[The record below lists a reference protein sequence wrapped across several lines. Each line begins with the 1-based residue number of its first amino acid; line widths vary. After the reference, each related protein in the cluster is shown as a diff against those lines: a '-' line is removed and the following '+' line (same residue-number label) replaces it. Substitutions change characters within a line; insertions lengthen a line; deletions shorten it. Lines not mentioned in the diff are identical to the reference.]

1 MEGNFFFQA
10 TIYLLAAV
18 IMVPI
23 AKKLGL
29 GSVLGYLIAGIV
41 IGPFLLGFIGQEG
54 QDIMHF
60 AEFGVVMM
68 LFLVGLELEPALLWR
83 LRGPIL
89 GLGGLQVIITA
100 IVVFLISTI
109 IGLPWKEGLAI
120 GFIVAMSSTA
130 IVLQTLNEKGLMKTS
145 AGQSSFAV
153 LLFQDIAVI
162 PILAF
167 LPLLATKTAVGGADH
182 HNTFISSFPSWA
194 QPLIVIGAVA
204 LVIVAGMYI
213 VKPVLR
219 YVAKTRLRE
228 LFTATALLIVVSI
241 TVLMVGVGL
250 SPALGTFLAGVILA
264 NSEYKHELES
274 DIEPFK
280 GLLLGLF
287 FIAVGA
293 SIDFGMIAR
302 EPYIVFGI
310 VAALMVIKTIILL
323 VLGIIFK
330 LKTDQ
335 NFIFAFG
342 LSQVGEFAFVLL
354 SFSLQEGVLAGETV
368 SLLMAVVAITMA
380 LTPLVMLI
388 IEKLILP
395 RIGTKEIEVTKE
407 HDAIEENNPIIIA
420 GFGHFGSTIGRFL
433 RANGVQATILD
444 IDSDRVDTLRKMGL
458 KVFYGDASRYD
469 LLKSAGAEEAKLIIL
484 AIDDPE
490 KNLEIIHTIKKHF
503 PHLKILSRARNRY
516 DAYELMDE
524 GVNHIYRESLDTSIR
539 LGVDA
544 LKMLGFRSHKLH
556 RMAKTFFKLDE
567 HHLKD
572 LSKVRKDQKIY
583 ISYAKQR
590 IEDMEESMKNDA
602 MFGDIKE
609 EGWDSASLVEEVRKY
624 NTIKE

>member
-302 EPYIVFGI
+302 EPYMVFGI

-323 VLGIIFK
+323 VLGIVFK

-407 HDAIEENNPIIIA
+407 HDTIEENNPIIIA